1 MSNTSIVLTPSEF
14 NFDKLSFSIQTKS
27 FEVNKS
33 KMQYY
38 SIVLRYNKQTDFYV
52 KLPKMFSFGIS
63 TSTFESTSKP
73 KLSTS
78 FVLKD
83 RDGATPEQQE
93 FIDFL
98 DKLVEKTKKW
108 MVENRLELGTPSLGE
123 NMLETL
129 SPVWIKKDKNGI
141 VVDGAIPTLNANIK
155 QKFEKIVTDFYEE
168 GTDGEDDRPID
179 PLTFL
184 NTETSKKFYTM
195 VDGAAS
201 FPDVYYSKGK
211 SAKLHCVLEEATVQ
225 TRKERTER
233 LTGKGGKRSTLY
245 QPSVVAASVDDDED
259 VDNSTKVESAKL
271 ETKKAVEPEPVN
283 TTTPVKSTKKSAT
296 KKIVKEESE
305 SEDDDESS
313 SEDEIPKNVMK
324 TTKGG
329 LPRRN

>member
-14 NFDKLSFSIQTKS
+14 NFDKLTFSVQTKS

-63 TSTFESTSKP
+63 ASTFESTSKP

-98 DKLVEKTKKW
+98 DKLVDKTKKW

-168 GTDGEDDRPID
+168 GTDGDDDRPID
-179 PLTFL
+179 PLSFM

-245 QPSVVAASVDDDED
+245 QPSAVAASSVEEDED
-259 VDNSTKVESAKL
+259 NTKVAEQTKVN
-271 ETKKAVEPEPVN
+271 ETVEEVKTP
-283 TTTPVKSTKKSAT
+283 TPVKSTKKSTATT
-296 KKIVKEESE
+296 KKVVKDESE
-305 SEDDDESS
+305 SEDDESS
-313 SEDEIPKNVMK
+313 ESEDEIPKQLTK
-324 TTKGG
+324 TSKGG